1 MPTPQKEALVAEI
14 SEKFDSSAAVIL
26 ADYRGLSVKDMQL
39 LRTMLRESG
48 AQVSVY
54 KNSLALIAVTGLGL
68 QEGLAEL
75 LAGPTVFVFAP
86 EDPVA
91 PAKALVNFAKDHEA
105 LQIKGGLMDKAPL
118 DAAGVKA
125 VAALLSREELL
136 AKLLGTMQNPLVGVV
151 RVLNGPAEAFARVV
165 KAIADQKEAA

>member
-14 SEKFDSSAAVIL
+14 RAKFDDSNAVIL
-26 ADYRGLSVKDMQL
+26 ADYRGLSVKDMQV
-39 LRTMLRESG
+39 LRNKLREVG
-48 AQVSVY
+48 AEVSVY
-54 KNSLALIAVTGLGL
+54 KNSLSLIAVTDLGL
-68 QEGLAEL
+68 QEGITEL
-75 LAGPTVFVFAP
+75 LVGPTMFVFAP

-91 PAKALVNFAKDHEA
+91 PAKALVDFAKSHEA
-105 LQIKGGLMDKAPL
+105 LQVKGGLMEKAPL

-125 VAALLSREELL
+125 VAALPSREELL
-136 AKLLGTMQNPLVGVV
+136 AKLLGTMQNPLVGIV